1 MIFTIKIQRG
11 IELVAL
17 ILVIIVIGIVVFI
30 GFKYA
35 NNYIENEEKKDI
47 KTTMLTIQ
55 GKITNIQ
62 NKHIV
67 DESNSLKG
75 TKIDLEN
82 NQTEYNINE
91 ELKKSLLTIENPELY
106 ILNEDELNELG
117 VKDIVINDTEFYVVE
132 YNTKEV
138 FYSLGVNGKYKL
150 SEM

>member
-1 MIFTIKIQRG
+1 MKSQRG
-11 IELVAL
+11 IALVAL

-35 NNYIENEEKKDI
+35 NNYIENEEKEDI

-138 FYSLGVNGKYKL
+138 FYSLGVNWKYKL

>member
-1 MIFTIKIQRG
+1 MKNQRG
-11 IELVAL
+11 IALVAL

-35 NNYIENEEKKDI
+35 NNYIENEEKEDI

-117 VKDIVINDTEFYVVE
+117 VKVIVINDTEFYVVE

>member
-1 MIFTIKIQRG
+1 MKSQRG
-11 IELVAL
+11 IALVAL
-17 ILVIIVIGIVVFI
+17 VLVIVVIGIVVFI

-35 NNYIENEEKKDI
+35 NNYIKNEEKEDI
-47 KTTMLTIQ
+47 KSTMLTIQ

-67 DESNSLKG
+67 DESNSLRG

>member
-1 MIFTIKIQRG
+1 MKSQRG
-11 IELVAL
+11 IALVAL
-17 ILVIIVIGIVVFI
+17 ILVIIVIGIVVFV

-35 NNYIENEEKKDI
+35 NNYIENEEKEDI

>member
-1 MIFTIKIQRG
+1 MKNQRG
-11 IELVAL
+11 IALVAL

-35 NNYIENEEKKDI
+35 NNYIENEEKEDI

-117 VKDIVINDTEFYVVE
+117 DKDIVINDTEFYVVE

>member
-1 MIFTIKIQRG
+1 MKSQRG
-11 IELVAL
+11 IALVAI

-35 NNYIENEEKKDI
+35 NNYIENEEKEDI

>member
-1 MIFTIKIQRG
+1 MKSQRG
-11 IELVAL
+11 IALVAL

>member
-1 MIFTIKIQRG
+1 MKSQRG
-11 IELVAL
+11 IALVAL

-35 NNYIENEEKKDI
+35 NNYIENEEKEDI

-67 DESNSLKG
+67 DESNSLNG

>member
-1 MIFTIKIQRG
+1 
-11 IELVAL
+11 
-17 ILVIIVIGIVVFI
+17 
-30 GFKYA
+30 
-35 NNYIENEEKKDI
+35 
-47 KTTMLTIQ
+47 MLTIQ

>member
-1 MIFTIKIQRG
+1 MKSQRG
-11 IELVAL
+11 IALVAL

-35 NNYIENEEKKDI
+35 NNYIENEEKEDI

-55 GKITNIQ
+55 GKITNKQ
-62 NKHIV
+62 KKHIV
-67 DESNSLKG
+67 VERKSLKG

>member
-1 MIFTIKIQRG
+1 MKSQRG
-11 IELVAL
+11 IALVAL
-17 ILVIIVIGIVVFI
+17 ILVIVVIGIVVFI

-35 NNYIENEEKKDI
+35 NNYIKNEEKEDI
-47 KTTMLTIQ
+47 KSTMLTIQ

-67 DESNSLKG
+67 DESNSLRG

>member
-1 MIFTIKIQRG
+1 MKSQRG
-11 IELVAL
+11 IALVAL

-35 NNYIENEEKKDI
+35 NNYIENEEKEDI

-55 GKITNIQ
+55 GNITNIQ

>member
-1 MIFTIKIQRG
+1 MKSQKG
-11 IELVAL
+11 IALVAL
-17 ILVIIVIGIVVFI
+17 VLVIVVIGIVVFI

-35 NNYIENEEKKDI
+35 NNYIKNEEKEDI
-47 KTTMLTIQ
+47 KSTMLTIQ

-67 DESNSLKG
+67 DESNSLRG

-106 ILNEDELNELG
+106 ILNKDELNELG

>member
-1 MIFTIKIQRG
+1 MKSQRG
-11 IELVAL
+11 IALVAL
-17 ILVIIVIGIVVFI
+17 ILVIMVIGIVVFI

-35 NNYIENEEKKDI
+35 NNYIENEEKEDI

>member
-1 MIFTIKIQRG
+1 MKNQRG
-11 IELVAL
+11 IALVAL

-35 NNYIENEEKKDI
+35 NNYIENEEKEDI

>member
-1 MIFTIKIQRG
+1 MKSQKG
-11 IELVAL
+11 IALVAL
-17 ILVIIVIGIVVFI
+17 VLVIVVIGIVVFI

-35 NNYIENEEKKDI
+35 NNYIKNEEKEDI

-67 DESNSLKG
+67 DESNSLRG

>member
-1 MIFTIKIQRG
+1 MKSQKG
-11 IELVAL
+11 IALIAL
-17 ILVIIVIGIVVFI
+17 ILAIIVIGIVVFI

-35 NNYIENEEKKDI
+35 NNYIENEEKEDI

-82 NQTEYNINE
+82 NSTVYNINE
-91 ELKKSLLTIENPELY
+91 ELKKALLTIENPELY
-106 ILNEDELNELG
+106 ILNETELNELG
-117 VKDIVINDTEFYVVE
+117 IKDIKINDTEFYVVE

>member
-1 MIFTIKIQRG
+1 MKSQRG
-11 IELVAL
+11 IALVAL

-35 NNYIENEEKKDI
+35 NNYIENEEKEDI

-106 ILNEDELNELG
+106 ILNEDDYKGAEFREY
-117 VKDIVINDTEFYVVE
+117 KDEVIRQKNK
-132 YNTKEV
+132 KEW
-138 FYSLGVNGKYKL
+138 
-150 SEM
+150 ER

>member
-1 MIFTIKIQRG
+1 MKSQKG
-11 IELVAL
+11 IALVAL
-17 ILVIIVIGIVVFI
+17 VLVIVVIGIVVFI

-35 NNYIENEEKKDI
+35 NNYIKNEEKEDI
-47 KTTMLTIQ
+47 KSTMLTIQ

-67 DESNSLKG
+67 DESNSLRG

>member
-1 MIFTIKIQRG
+1 MKSQRG
-11 IELVAL
+11 IALVAL

-35 NNYIENEEKKDI
+35 NNYIENGEKEDI

>member
-1 MIFTIKIQRG
+1 MKSQRG
-11 IELVAL
+11 IALVAL

-47 KTTMLTIQ
+47 KTTMVTIQ

>member
-1 MIFTIKIQRG
+1 MKSQRG
-11 IELVAL
+11 IALVAL

-35 NNYIENEEKKDI
+35 NNYIENEEKEDI

-106 ILNEDELNELG
+106 ILNEDELKELG

>member
-1 MIFTIKIQRG
+1 MKSQRG
-11 IELVAL
+11 IALVAL

-132 YNTKEV
+132 YYTKEV

>member
-1 MIFTIKIQRG
+1 MKSQRG
-11 IELVAL
+11 IALVAL

-35 NNYIENEEKKDI
+35 NNYIENEEKEDI

-55 GKITNIQ
+55 WKITNIQ

>member
-1 MIFTIKIQRG
+1 MKSQKG
-11 IELVAL
+11 IALVAL
-17 ILVIIVIGIVVFI
+17 VLVIVVIGIVVFI

-35 NNYIENEEKKDI
+35 NNYIKNEEKEDI
-47 KTTMLTIQ
+47 KSTMLTIQ

-67 DESNSLKG
+67 DESNSLRG

-117 VKDIVINDTEFYVVE
+117 VKNIVINDTEFYVVE

>member
-1 MIFTIKIQRG
+1 M
-11 IELVAL
+11 
-17 ILVIIVIGIVVFI
+17 
-30 GFKYA
+30 
-35 NNYIENEEKKDI
+35 
-47 KTTMLTIQ
+47 
-55 GKITNIQ
+55 
-62 NKHIV
+62 
-67 DESNSLKG
+67 
-75 TKIDLEN
+75 EN

>member
-1 MIFTIKIQRG
+1 MKSQRG
-11 IELVAL
+11 IALVAL

-35 NNYIENEEKKDI
+35 NNYIENEEKEDI

>member
-1 MIFTIKIQRG
+1 MKSQRG
-11 IELVAL
+11 IALVAL

-35 NNYIENEEKKDI
+35 NNYIENEEKEDI

-75 TKIDLEN
+75 TKIDLEY

>member
-1 MIFTIKIQRG
+1 MKSQRG
-11 IELVAL
+11 IALVAL
-17 ILVIIVIGIVVFI
+17 ILVIIVIGIVVFT

-35 NNYIENEEKKDI
+35 NNYIENEEKEDI

>member
-1 MIFTIKIQRG
+1 M
-11 IELVAL
+11 
-17 ILVIIVIGIVVFI
+17 
-30 GFKYA
+30 
-35 NNYIENEEKKDI
+35 ENK
-47 KTTMLTIQ
+47 
-55 GKITNIQ
+55 
-62 NKHIV
+62 
-67 DESNSLKG
+67 
-75 TKIDLEN
+75 
-82 NQTEYNINE
+82 QTEYNINE

>member
-1 MIFTIKIQRG
+1 MKSQRG
-11 IELVAL
+11 IALVAL

-35 NNYIENEEKKDI
+35 NNYIENEEKEDI

-91 ELKKSLLTIENPELY
+91 
-106 ILNEDELNELG
+106 
-117 VKDIVINDTEFYVVE
+117 
-132 YNTKEV
+132 
-138 FYSLGVNGKYKL
+138 
-150 SEM
+150 

>member
-1 MIFTIKIQRG
+1 MKSQRG
-11 IELVAL
+11 IALVAL

-138 FYSLGVNGKYKL
+138 SYSLGVNGKYKL

>member
-1 MIFTIKIQRG
+1 MKSQRG
-11 IELVAL
+11 IALVAL
-17 ILVIIVIGIVVFI
+17 ILVIVVIGIVVFI

-35 NNYIENEEKKDI
+35 NNYIENEEKEDI

-132 YNTKEV
+132 YNSKEV

>member
-1 MIFTIKIQRG
+1 MKSQKG
-11 IELVAL
+11 IALVAL
-17 ILVIIVIGIVVFI
+17 VLVIVVIGIVVFI

-35 NNYIENEEKKDI
+35 NNYIKNEEKEDI
-47 KTTMLTIQ
+47 KSTMLTIQ

-67 DESNSLKG
+67 DESNSLRG
-75 TKIDLEN
+75 TKIDLEKK
-82 NQTEYNINE
+82 QTEYNINE